1 MDGTAVIPVPI
12 REQSQIAEARRKAI
26 QLASIAS
33 FSEQDC
39 GRLAIVVTEAATNIL
54 RHGGGGE
61 IVLDARSHDHGGE
74 VNILALDSGPGM
86 ANVQDC
92 LRDGVSTADSTG
104 TGLGAIQRQSDHFDI
119 YSKPN
124 LGTAIVC
131 GVRTAGYQQRAPFPG
146 LEVGAVCLPRVGE
159 AVSGDGWA
167 ARVTERGATLLLVCD
182 GLGHGLGAAE
192 AAEAARGEFL
202 RSKERLPEPLLEG
215 LHMAL
220 RGTRGAVVG
229 VVRIEPNDRRVRFAG
244 VGNISGF
251 IRWRDG
257 QTRTVSQNGVVG
269 HNVAKVKEYEYAYG
283 GDLLAVFH
291 SDGLST
297 KWDIDSYPGL
307 ATRHPMMIAA
317 VLYRD
322 FKRVRDDNLIV
333 VVKTSET

>member
-33 FSEQDC
+33 FSERDC

-61 IVLDARSHDHGGE
+61 IILDARSHDHGGE
-74 VNILALDSGPGM
+74 VKILALDCGPGM

-92 LRDGVSTADSTG
+92 LRDGVSTADSAG

-119 YSKPN
+119 YSKPG

-131 GVRTAGYQQRAPFPG
+131 GVRTSGYQPLPAYPG
-146 LEVGAVCLPRVGE
+146 LELGTVCLPRIGE

-167 ARVTERGATLLLVCD
+167 ARVTERGATLLLMCD

-192 AAEAARGEFL
+192 AANAARSEFL
-202 RSKERLPEPLLEG
+202 RSKERLPEPLLED
-215 LHMAL
+215 LHKAL
-220 RGTRGAVVG
+220 RGTRGAVIG
-229 VVRIEPNDRRVRFAG
+229 VVRVEPNDRRIRFAG

-269 HNVAKVKEYEYAYG
+269 HNVSKVKEYEYVYG

-307 ATRHPMMIAA
+307 ATRHPTMIAA

-333 VVKTSET
+333 VVKTSEA

>member
-86 ANVQDC
+86 ANVQES

-119 YSKPN
+119 YSKPG

-131 GVRTAGYQQRAPFPG
+131 GVRTAGYQPRPPYPG
-146 LEVGAVCLPRVGE
+146 LELGAVCLPRIG
-159 AVSGDGWA
+159 
-167 ARVTERGATLLLVCD
+167 
-182 GLGHGLGAAE
+182 
-192 AAEAARGEFL
+192 
-202 RSKERLPEPLLEG
+202 
-215 LHMAL
+215 
-220 RGTRGAVVG
+220 
-229 VVRIEPNDRRVRFAG
+229 
-244 VGNISGF
+244 
-251 IRWRDG
+251 
-257 QTRTVSQNGVVG
+257 
-269 HNVAKVKEYEYAYG
+269 
-283 GDLLAVFH
+283 
-291 SDGLST
+291 
-297 KWDIDSYPGL
+297 
-307 ATRHPMMIAA
+307 
-317 VLYRD
+317 
-322 FKRVRDDNLIV
+322 
-333 VVKTSET
+333 